1 MPAFHYVGID
11 ASGKN
16 LDGLINAEGLQAA
29 IGILKEKGYFLTE
42 ITPARRQKSAG
53 KTSTTRQTGKPKAS
67 GLNFSFGP
75 VGLKPKNRTMLTRQL
90 ATLIASGLPLLRS
103 LRVLRD
109 QQKGPS
115 AEIFNN
121 LADDIEAGSLFSQ
134 ALAKYPKTF
143 PKVYIAMVKA
153 GEAGGALDGALRR
166 LAEFGESEIKL
177 KGKIKSAMM
186 YPIIVVFV
194 SGGIVTFIMFKIIP
208 IFVKIFADMEAGSL
222 PGTTRLL
229 IHMSNII
236 TQKAY
241 LVVITVVA
249 LAIFYKLLNKWKKTR
264 YLIDKTKL
272 KIFVFGPVIM
282 KTIMARF
289 SRTLATLITSGVPI
303 LQSLSIVR
311 DTIGNEVIAQG
322 ITLVHDQVREGEGI
336 SAPMI
341 KARIFPPILT
351 NMVAV
356 GEETGSVDQMLE
368 KVADAYD
375 EEVDVAVSGLASM
388 MEPILIVFMG
398 VVVGFIVISL
408 FMPLIQLAMGIS
420 GG

>member
-1 MPAFHYVGID
+1 
-11 ASGKN
+11 
-16 LDGLINAEGLQAA
+16 
-29 IGILKEKGYFLTE
+29 
-42 ITPARRQKSAG
+42 
-53 KTSTTRQTGKPKAS
+53 
-67 GLNFSFGP
+67 
-75 VGLKPKNRTMLTRQL
+75 
-90 ATLIASGLPLLRS
+90 
-103 LRVLRD
+103 
-109 QQKGPS
+109 
-115 AEIFNN
+115 
-121 LADDIEAGSLFSQ
+121 
-134 ALAKYPKTF
+134 
-143 PKVYIAMVKA
+143 
-153 GEAGGALDGALRR
+153 
-166 LAEFGESEIKL
+166 
-177 KGKIKSAMM
+177 
-186 YPIIVVFV
+186 
-194 SGGIVTFIMFKIIP
+194 
-208 IFVKIFADMEAGSL
+208 
-222 PGTTRLL
+222 
-229 IHMSNII
+229 
-236 TQKAY
+236 
-241 LVVITVVA
+241 
-249 LAIFYKLLNKWKKTR
+249 
-264 YLIDKTKL
+264 
-272 KIFVFGPVIM
+272 
-282 KTIMARF
+282 MARF

-311 DTIGNEVIAQG
+311 ETTGNEVIAQG